1 MAIGTNIWGA
11 ETYRNKLEK
20 YGSGHFLIEITPWFL
35 ESANVLV
42 NRTQLQLQQA
52 RMSGSPSLLG
62 FSLLHITTL
71 DQITLWHF

>member
-1 MAIGTNIWGA
+1 MVFCL
-11 ETYRNKLEK
+11 ETYRNKLENMFHRFF
-20 YGSGHFLIEITPWFL
+20 GHFLIEITPWFL

-62 FSLLHITTL
+62 FTLLHITTL